1 MRRDLFGDWGTE
13 LTPPRFSAALAGLAA
28 FGPMTRLMPAE
39 QIENDAKENLDR
51 SGSIVKVR
59 LADIANGIALIKAG
73 RQLMSAFDYAQLW
86 DSFSKLVAP
95 AEDICI
101 ELDSKCKD
109 EFEVYAPDVFWVL
122 LELERPGGAAG
133 SAYLLNE
140 QQDLPVSFE
149 LPFRFGVLGDP
160 ESARIAQ
167 LIDATNWRHLFKI
180 IDPGVPILQCD
191 MLILPFDLRTSAS
204 QILAASQKIE
214 ADCVI
219 VMRGVGALDTK
230 RALSLAATILGEVQT
245 SGLVIASVPI
255 EEDGFFLSSLVRELS
270 HDIPLISVIPR
281 LQQHIVVTP
290 DRIPIIENLPV
301 MIATHRLAQSARVRE
316 FARRLESTIRAMA
329 PSVDIRLEAEA
340 DQIARHVQEGK
351 WRAEMDEATA
361 VVTARRNVER
371 MVGGMIRVPRMG
383 EDKKVGA
390 RALMEFEPEKP
401 IHPPNQHHVVIDLY
415 DVTEP
420 KSRLKVNDRLLA
432 DRCYELELFIA
443 AARKDSIVAKKSFPS
458 EELPPGEHILSV
470 HFVPLVRA
478 SNGNVLPSQHKKLK
492 FPATNNRKACTFNF
506 NVPISV
512 ETYRAR
518 LIISYRN
525 RVLQTLILSAPVGD
539 VAGEFLLDVENIVDP
554 SFEKL
559 SDHSGFDAAIL
570 VNDSPSGVSGVTIM
584 QGGEAAFAEPE
595 GLKKTTDDLR
605 EFITAKFAYPEPK
618 GKFDSKNM
626 RELIYS
632 LSRKGKGLWD
642 TLPHEVH
649 DLLKDVTRRIQI
661 VDIRNGAYF
670 PAEFVYHG
678 RSPEKDAKLC
688 PNGEKALQC
697 PVGKGKLSHE
707 KCEHKDD
714 PNFICPLRMWGFGLV
729 IERQPPM
736 GIPQPGITLRDV
748 THKAGVVRTDVFD
761 RVVVSVSEKVI
772 RADKNSAKNLVA
784 ALNKVAK
791 KVSIAKNWKEL
802 KQIVANESPTL
813 FVLLPHSGVDEEDET
828 IPALELGGEMLPR
841 DRLEQEFIIGPDSDR
856 PILLLLGCDTNT
868 AEIPFLNFTKRFK
881 DCGAAM
887 VMGTVTQIEALRTVD
902 FVVRFIDTV
911 ALANKSSPTFGELL
925 LETRRNMLAAGDG
938 YALSLLAYGDI
949 NQ

>member
-1 MRRDLFGDWGTE
+1 MSRDLFGYWGTE

-28 FGPMTRLMPAE
+28 FGPMTRLIPAE

-59 LADIANGIALIKAG
+59 LTDIANGIALIKVG

-109 EFEVYAPDVFWVL
+109 EFEAYAPDVFWVL

-167 LIDATNWRHLFKI
+167 LIDATNWRHLFEI

-204 QILAASQKIE
+204 QILAVSQKIE

-230 RALSLAATILGEVQT
+230 RALSLAAEILGEVQT

-255 EEDGFFLSSLVRELS
+255 EEDGSFLNNLVRELA

-281 LQQHIVVTP
+281 LQLPIVRTP
-290 DRIPIIENLPV
+290 NRIPIIENLPI
-301 MIATHRLAQSARVRE
+301 MIATHRLAQSARVQE
-316 FARRLESTIRAMA
+316 FARRLESTVRAMA
-329 PSVDIRLEAEA
+329 PSDDVSLEQEA
-340 DQIARHVQEGK
+340 DQIARCIQEGK
-351 WRAEMDEATA
+351 WRAEMDEATS
-361 VVTARRNVER
+361 VVTARRNVEQ
-371 MVGGMIRVPRMG
+371 MVGRMIRVPRMG

-390 RALMEFEPEKP
+390 RQ
-401 IHPPNQHHVVIDLY
+401 IIPNQRHVQIDLY

-420 KSRLKVNDRLLA
+420 KSRPKVNDRLLV

-443 AARKDSIVAKKSFPS
+443 AAREGSIVAPKSFPS

-478 SNGNVLPSQHKKLK
+478 RNGNVLPSQHKQLK
-492 FPATNNRKACTFNF
+492 FPATNDREACTFNF

-525 RVLQTLILSAPVGD
+525 RVLQTCILSAAVGD
-539 VAGEFLLDVENIVDP
+539 AGGEFQLDVAENIVDP

-559 SDHSGFDAAIL
+559 SEHSGFDAAIL

-584 QGGEAAFAEPE
+584 QGGEAVFDEPE
-595 GLKKTTDDLR
+595 GFKVAIDDLR
-605 EFITAKFAYPEPK
+605 ELISKKFAFPKPK

-626 RELIYS
+626 RDSIYLLSQLGNGFWKS
-632 LSRKGKGLWD
+632 LLTQEAR
-642 TLPHEVH
+642 
-649 DLLKDVTRRIQI
+649 DLLKDVTKRIQI
-661 VDIRNGAYF
+661 VDIRRGAYF
-670 PAEFVYHG
+670 PAEFICRG
-678 RSPEKDAKLC
+678 RSPAEDAKLC
-688 PNGEKALQC
+688 PNSEEALQC
-697 PVGKGKLSHE
+697 PIGNQAVGKLSHE
-707 KCEHKDD
+707 RCDHKDD
-714 PNFICPLRMWGFGLV
+714 PNFICPLRLWGLGLV
-729 IERQPPM
+729 IERQAPT
-736 GIPQPGITLRDV
+736 GKPQLGFTLRDL
-748 THKAGVVRTDVFD
+748 TYKAGVVRTDVFD

-772 RADKNSAKNLVA
+772 EADKNSVKNLVA

-802 KQIVANESPTL
+802 KQIVASDSPTL
-813 FVLLPHSGVDEEDET
+813 FVLLPHSSYVDNKGLKNST
-828 IPALELGGEMLPR
+828 LELGGEILSHNG
-841 DRLEQEFIIGPDSDR
+841 LESDCIQGSESDR
-856 PILLLLGCDTNT
+856 PILLLLGCETNT
-868 AEIPFLNFTKRFK
+868 AEIPFLNFISRFME
-881 DCGAAM
+881 CHASM
-887 VMGTVTQIEALRTVD
+887 VMGTITSIDALRTVD
-902 FVVRFIDTV
+902 FVMRFVDAI
-911 ALANKSSPTFGELL
+911 ALANKHSLTFGELL
-925 LETRRNMLAAGDG
+925 LETRRNMLADGDG
-938 YALSLLAYGDI
+938 YALSLLAYGDT